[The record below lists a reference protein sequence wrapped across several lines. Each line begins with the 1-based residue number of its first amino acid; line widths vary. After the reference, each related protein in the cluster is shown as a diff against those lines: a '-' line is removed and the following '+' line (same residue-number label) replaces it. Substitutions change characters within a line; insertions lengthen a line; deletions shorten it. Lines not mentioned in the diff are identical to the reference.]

1 MKVNRNGKKFNITKK
16 KKKGKKGYPTLKKK
30 PKMNA
35 NETRSPEAIA
45 IDGGLMSFN
54 QFMGHRQL
62 IILLIYWN
70 INDIITIIILQ

>member
-16 KKKGKKGYPTLKKK
+16 KKKGKERLPYSKKK

-54 QFMGHRQL
+54 
-62 IILLIYWN
+62 
-70 INDIITIIILQ
+70 

>member
-1 MKVNRNGKKFNITKK
+1 MEKSSILQK

-54 QFMGHRQL
+54 
-62 IILLIYWN
+62 
-70 INDIITIIILQ
+70 

>member
-16 KKKGKKGYPTLKKK
+16 KKKGGKKGYPTLKKK

-45 IDGGLMSFN
+45 IDGGLVF
-54 QFMGHRQL
+54 QL
-62 IILLIYWN
+62 VHGSSSAYNPIDLLE
-70 INDIITIIILQ
+70 

>member
-1 MKVNRNGKKFNITKK
+1 MEKSSILQK
-16 KKKGKKGYPTLKKK
+16 KKK

-54 QFMGHRQL
+54 
-62 IILLIYWN
+62 
-70 INDIITIIILQ
+70 